1 MSKKLFIPG
10 PIDVSED
17 VLEKMAT
24 PVISHR
30 SKEASE
36 LQKSI
41 TEKAKKLFYTDNEIL
56 LSTSS
61 GTGLME
67 GSIRCCTSKRAAV
80 FSCGSFGDR
89 WHKMGIAN
97 GVPTDLFKV
106 ELGQAIEPEMVDKV
120 LATGKYDLITVTHN
134 ETSTGIRNPIEDIG
148 QILKKYDDVVY
159 CVDTVSSA
167 GGIKIPVDEIGI
179 DICITSVQKAIGLPP
194 GMSLCTF
201 SEKSR
206 KRAEKVP
213 NRGVYF
219 DLLSMYEY
227 IKKKNYQYPST
238 PSLSHMFAL
247 NYQLEKILKEG
258 LENRF
263 KRHEDMA
270 KIVRNWA
277 EEHFEIFTDKNHLS
291 NTLTVVKNT
300 QNIDVSKLNEEL
312 QKRGYLI
319 ANGYGDLKDKTFR
332 ISHMGDYTQEDIR
345 DLLKNIDEILGFCP
359 EVVSF

>member
-1 MSKKLFIPG
+1 MSKKLFVPG

-17 VLEKMAT
+17 VLEKMST
-24 PVISHR
+24 QVISHR
-30 SKEASE
+30 GEDASK
-36 LQKSI
+36 LQEDI
-41 TEKAKKLFYTDNEIL
+41 TKKLQKLFYTKNNIL

-61 GTGLME
+61 GSGLME
-67 GSIRCCTSKRAAV
+67 GSIRSCTLKRAAV
-80 FSCGSFGDR
+80 LSCGSFGDR
-89 WHKMGIAN
+89 WYQMGISN
-97 GVPTDLFKV
+97 GVPADLFKV
-106 ELGQAIEPEMVDKV
+106 ELGKAIEPEMVDKV
-120 LATGKYDLITVTHN
+120 LSTNKYDIIMVTHN
-134 ETSTGIRNPIEDIG
+134 ETSTGIANPIKEIG
-148 QILKKYDDVVY
+148 KVIKKYDDIIY

-167 GGIKIPVDEIGI
+167 GGMKIEVDKSNI
-179 DICITSVQKAIGLPP
+179 DICLTSVQKALGLPP

-201 SEKSR
+201 SQKAIE
-206 KRAEKVP
+206 RAKNVP
-213 NRGVYF
+213 NRGYYF
-219 DLLSMYEY
+219 DLLAIYEY
-227 IKKKNYQYPST
+227 IKNKNYQYPST

-247 NYQLEKILKEG
+247 NFQLEKILKEG

>member
-67 GSIRCCTSKRAAV
+67 GSIRCCTAKRAAV

-89 WHKMGIAN
+89 WHKMGITN

-148 QILKKYDDVVY
+148 R
-159 CVDTVSSA
+159 
-167 GGIKIPVDEIGI
+167 IKIPVDEIGI

-206 KRAEKVP
+206 KRAEKVQ

-247 NYQLEKILKEG
+247 NYQLEKILEEG

-319 ANGYGDLKDKTFR
+319 ANGYGELKDKTFR
-332 ISHMGDYTQEDIR
+332 ISHMGDYTENDIR
-345 DLLKNIDEILGFCP
+345 DLLKNIDDILGF
-359 EVVSF
+359 